1 MSAVYSLPTYLVQKF
16 RGHAISL
23 RFVNWMRKCT
33 THKSFAAAKG
43 IQLELVVFD
52 GFHHA
57 CAFYYSGNRKLVTIY
72 DRKKKYKNTFKIG
85 IWKRES
91 RKEGKEKE
99 VKGKKG
105 VKRKEKKKRR
115 NGRGGKFYNS
125 M

>member
-1 MSAVYSLPTYLVQKF
+1 
-16 RGHAISL
+16 
-23 RFVNWMRKCT
+23 MRKCT
-33 THKSFAAAKG
+33 THKRFVAPKG

-105 VKRKEKKKRR
+105 VKRK
-115 NGRGGKFYNS
+115 NGEMEEEGSFTTRCEIITY
-125 M
+125 